1 MRRDAARGPA
11 PSGRRPGRGAAA
23 FAAAALLAAALA
35 GPAGATSWQLE
46 GRLGHHLFYGTLAED
61 LFQHELAYRLA
72 LRVRPDWDGQ
82 VYVSV
87 EGGVGLSSVTPSP
100 FFEAPPEDARPEL
113 DEAYVD
119 LYLPMVDLRLGR
131 QVVAWGTA
139 DGFNP
144 TDVVNPRASGL
155 GSLATGEVSRLPVPA
170 VRAAVFAWPRF
181 AVTAVGVA
189 DFVPAPLPDTLL
201 KQRVE
206 SSLSPPDLADP
217 WLALE
222 EPQGR
227 DRYELGLRGEMA
239 LGAWDLYLSY
249 FNGVEDWPAL
259 WVALTPDFT
268 VQVQGRYRR
277 QQHVGLAL
285 AGSVEGVGLWA
296 EAAYVVPEEVPE
308 LETGP
313 LTPLSD
319 NEPRWEA
326 IVGADY
332 RWGDLHV
339 SGQLMGLQR
348 RRLLSPY
355 REPGVEGDGLYAI
368 GLVRHSPPLGST
380 TWELVTLASLRDGS
394 ALVAPGVS
402 HEIRPGLQL
411 SAHYLAVVGD
421 GGTELG
427 ALRDGVEGLATQ
439 LTWSF

>member
-1 MRRDAARGPA
+1 MRRDAARGIGQA
-11 PSGRRPGRGAAA
+11 GRRLGRAAVA
-23 FAAAALLAAALA
+23 FAAAAFLATALA

-46 GRLGHHLFYGTLAED
+46 GRLGHHLFYGTAAED
-61 LFQHELAYRLA
+61 LLQHELRYRLA
-72 LRVRPDWDGQ
+72 LRVRPEWDGQ
-82 VYVSV
+82 MYLSV
-87 EGGVGLSSVTPSP
+87 EGGAGLSSVKPSP
-100 FFEAPPEDARPEL
+100 FFEAPPEDAWPEL

-119 LYLPMVDLRLGR
+119 LYLPMADLRLGR

-144 TDVVNPRASGL
+144 TDVINPRASSL
-155 GSLATGEVSRLPVPA
+155 GSLTTGEVRRLPVPA
-170 VRAAVFAWPRF
+170 VRVGIYAWPRLT
-181 AVTAVGVA
+181 VTAVGVT
-189 DFVPAPLPDTLL
+189 DFVPAPLPEAVLRD
-201 KQRVE
+201 RVARAV
-206 SSLSPPDLADP
+206 PGLADP
-217 WLALE
+217 GLVLE
-222 EPQGR
+222 EPQGS
-227 DRYELGLRGEMA
+227 DRYELGLRGEMT

-259 WVALTPDFT
+259 WVALTSDST

-394 ALVAPGVS
+394 AVVAPGVS

-411 SAHYLAVVGD
+411 SARYLAVVGD

-427 ALRDGVEGLATQ
+427 ALRDGVEGLATR